1 MRKLLIPVLGAAFLL
16 TLNSCSYKEH
26 LFLPVEGTVWTLKV
40 GKVTTW
46 ACFHDADSASLL
58 QHNAELGRVQSDHGT
73 YTADGH
79 VLTIKT
85 EYASE
90 YTINRT
96 FFNLKRVNKNDD
108 YTQLSPCSY
117 HTLAGSVWM
126 TPIHNDLHIA
136 YFLSDTE
143 CVDILYS
150 NISREDT
157 GSAYGW
163 SGVKKAA
170 VLKGSSVE
178 AGGLSAT
185 LYSGIM
191 TSGVYAAQ
199 SVSPPLEEEGTSE
212 LKGTVWTYNNTG
224 HPADIPIAYIFSGK
238 DLFVRI
244 SGLWAGTVSDSRI
257 SPIIFDVA
265 IGTYTVS
272 GGNLTLKV
280 GDKEESCPISGSS
293 FTLSER
299 TFSKL
304 AY

>member
-1 MRKLLIPVLGAAFLL
+1 M
-16 TLNSCSYKEH
+16 S
-26 LFLPVEGTVWTLKV
+26 
-40 GKVTTW
+40 
-46 ACFHDADSASLL
+46 
-58 QHNAELGRVQSDHGT
+58 
-73 YTADGH
+73 
-79 VLTIKT
+79 
-85 EYASE
+85 
-90 YTINRT
+90 
-96 FFNLKRVNKNDD
+96 
-108 YTQLSPCSY
+108 
-117 HTLAGSVWM
+117 
-126 TPIHNDLHIA
+126 PIHNNLHIA
-136 YFLSDTE
+136 YFPSDTE

-224 HPADIPIAYIFSGK
+224 HPADVPIAYIFSGK